1 MRTATITI
9 NGKEH
14 LLCFSARVIR
24 ACTERYGDVSGL
36 GDALDDP
43 DKGKALDEA
52 VWILAQMMD
61 AGARYAK
68 LNGLECPEPLSVD
81 AIYDTSDLG
90 DFFAI
95 RQRVVDTVTRGRTTH
110 VEVQSPKNGEATQ
123 GDR

>member
-68 LNGLECPEPLSVD
+68 LNGLDNPEPLSAD
-81 AIYDTSDLG
+81 QIYDTSDLG

-95 RQRVVDTVTRGRTTH
+95 RKRVVDTVTQGRATH
-110 VEVQSPKNGEATQ
+110 VEVEPSKNGEATQ
-123 GDR
+123 GAR

>member
-68 LNGLECPEPLSVD
+68 LNGLDNPEPLSAD
-81 AIYDTSDLG
+81 QIYDTSDLG

-95 RQRVVDTVTRGRTTH
+95 RKRVVDTVTQGRATH
-110 VEVQSPKNGEATQ
+110 VEVEPPKNGEATQ
-123 GDR
+123 GAR

>member
-68 LNGLECPEPLSVD
+68 LNGLENPEPLSFD
-81 AIYDTSDLG
+81 AIYDMSDLN

-95 RQRVVDTVTRGRTTH
+95 RQKVVATVTQGRATH
-110 VEVQSPKNGEATQ
+110 VEVEPPKNAGATQ
-123 GDR
+123 GVR

>member
-61 AGARYAK
+61 AGARYAR
-68 LNGLECPEPLSVD
+68 LNGLENPDPLSYD
-81 AIYDTSDLG
+81 AIYDTSDIN

-95 RQRVVDTVTRGRTTH
+95 RKKVMDTVTQGRATH
-110 VEVQSPKNGEATQ
+110 VEVEPPKNAGATQ
-123 GDR
+123 GVR